1 MNTNQLSNNSIVIFL
16 FKLKKTNFTK
26 HFKINK
32 NKNKNLERKN
42 FNREIAQSGF
52 VKVKNES

>member
-1 MNTNQLSNNSIVIFL
+1 MNTNKLSDNSIVIFL

-26 HFKINK
+26 YFKINK

-42 FNREIAQSGF
+42 FNREIAQSDF